1 MNEFAPRVP
10 QQVLESVLPQAL
22 GHMANLATT
31 CGGLGLVLVLSTM
44 GRCLKVPDLRALPH
58 SLLLSTTHTLSHIGM
73 LVASQAGPTVA
84 AAAEPGLTPPLVQL
98 WQKYATNYQVA
109 PTVHCPRGAAE
120 RGDHSRCLPFSARG
134 QITEIFNVL
143 VNLPACNE
151 GLLSRLW
158 PTVSAVIGSP
168 PNKFEPGTIEVRV
181 TSLLH
186 GEGKRLVVQ

>member
-1 MNEFAPRVP
+1 MPPTTKWLPRYTASELQPGEV
-10 QQVLESVLPQAL
+10 
-22 GHMANLATT
+22 
-31 CGGLGLVLVLSTM
+31 
-44 GRCLKVPDLRALPH
+44 
-58 SLLLSTTHTLSHIGM
+58 TTHTLSPS
-73 LVASQAGPTVA
+73 L
-84 AAAEPGLTPPLVQL
+84 
-98 WQKYATNYQVA
+98 
-109 PTVHCPRGAAE
+109 R
-120 RGDHSRCLPFSARG
+120 ARG

-181 TSLLH
+181 ISLLH